1 MKFKDLIAMAL
12 RNLNARRLRTFL
24 TVLGVIIGATS
35 IIIMLS
41 IGVGFKKIN
50 NDFFASLGDLTVL
63 DVRSD
68 MIWSEEMEENARKD
82 NKKLCKVIK
91 LKIAE
96 IKKQKTFYL
105 LPKFFKKY

>member
-1 MKFKDLIAMAL
+1 MYNSFSLNYKD
-12 RNLNARRLRTFL
+12 RL
-24 TVLGVIIGATS
+24 
-35 IIIMLS
+35 
-41 IGVGFKKIN
+41 KQ
-50 NDFFASLGDLTVL
+50 
-63 DVRSD
+63 
-68 MIWSEEMEENARKD
+68 RKY